1 MLTSHIIRVAVEA
14 ALAEDAPY
22 GDITCE
28 TTIPADETGSAHL
41 TARENGVMSGIDVFA
56 AAFAAQNPAV
66 TVTAAIKDGERFQ
79 RGQIL
84 ATVKGPVRDLLTAE
98 RIALNFTQR
107 MSGIATM
114 TAAFVDAVIMTDP
127 SPGRA
132 ATSAPASSIRAKPR
146 PACARSRNTPWS
158 AAAATT
164 IVTDCP
170 TRS

>member
-107 MSGIATM
+107 MSGRRARRRSGHHH
-114 TAAFVDAVIMTDP
+114 AGQFLARRHP
-127 SPGRA
+127 SRRGAHR
-132 ATSAPASSIRAKPR
+132 R
-146 PACARSRNTPWS
+146 
-158 AAAATT
+158 
-164 IVTDCP
+164 
-170 TRS
+170 